1 MKKTCI
7 NCIVFT
13 FFVFFTTSV
22 TAAGPRVVVS
32 IAPLHSLVLALMEG
46 AAEPVLLYD
55 KNVDSPQMDAF
66 QKSLMITADMVVW
79 VGPELESPVAESLE
93 KIPVT
98 NRKVIT
104 LSKHMPLLAVSSS
117 TPSNPLQLKRD
128 PRFWSDP
135 RLAIAAVQ
143 KITPELVRL
152 DPEHQELYLDNE
164 VALIKKL
171 RNLEKEITAMLLP
184 LNSIQESSIQ
194 DQYFS
199 HRFVAHYPVSS
210 SETNGNFQ
218 TVSNKN
224 LTSCSKAK
232 RQQGTQLE
240 MGTSLYFDAI
250 YETARILSTCTQ
262 ETQLTKRHKVK
273 I

>member
-13 FFVFFTTSV
+13 FFVFFTASV
-22 TAAGPRVVVS
+22 TAAAPRVVVS

-55 KNVDSPQMDAF
+55 KNADSPQMDAF

-164 VALIKKL
+164 IALIKKI
-171 RNLEKEITAMLLP
+171 RNLEKEVTVMLSP
-184 LNSIQESSIQ
+184 LNSIQKSSVQ

-199 HRFVAHYPVSS
+199 HRFVAYSVSS

-224 LTSCSKAK
+224 LTACSKAK

-240 MGTSLYFDAI
+240 MGTSLYFGPI
-250 YETARILSTCTQ
+250 YETARILSTCAQ
-262 ETQLTKRHKVK
+262 ETQPTKRQKVK